1 MNDKR
6 LERAGELYER
16 AVFGGEIE
24 GLAVAEGELDRVEA
38 DLALA
43 RGRVVHA
50 RFLLER
56 REDPAELGLFTKA
69 RELYRALG
77 DERGEAE
84 ACFWVGTFHQLLRGH
99 HEAALP
105 ELRRSRELAERTGDR
120 LTLSYA
126 VRHLGFAAMA
136 AGDLAGAERLLT
148 ESVDLRRELGFTA
161 GVAAGLLA
169 LAELAAT
176 AGDERRAHALLDEA
190 TEVARSAGAA
200 GILRWIEAGRA
211 ELSAR

>member
-1 MNDKR
+1 MGDDR

-16 AVFGGEIE
+16 AVFGGEVE
-24 GLAVAEGELDRVEA
+24 GLAVADGELDRVEA

-43 RGRVVHA
+43 RGKVAHA

-56 REDPAELGLFTKA
+56 QEDPGELGLFTRA
-69 RELYRALG
+69 RELYRAVG
-77 DERGEAE
+77 NERGEAE
-84 ACFWVGTFHQLLRGH
+84 ACFWVGTFHQVLRGD
-99 HEAALP
+99 HETALP
-105 ELRRSRELAERTGDR
+105 ELRRSRELAIRTGDR

-136 AGDLAGAERLLT
+136 GGDLHEAERLLT
-148 ESVDLRRELGFTA
+148 ESVELRRELGFTA

-176 AGDERRAHALLDEA
+176 AGDERRAHGLLDEA
-190 TEVARSAGAA
+190 TEVAKEAGAA

-211 ELSAR
+211 ELSTR